1 MHTTTLMLDLKDD
14 EISALLTLCHAGI
27 RSRLAQ
33 LCESE
38 EQTAALGS
46 ALDEITWQLA
56 SSGYEPAIET
66 LSALN
71 VG

>member
-1 MHTTTLMLDLKDD
+1 MHTTTLMLDLKDH
-14 EISALLTLCHAGI
+14 EISSLLALCKPGN
-27 RSRLAQ
+27 RGSLAQ

-38 EQTAALGS
+38 EQAVALSS
-46 ALDEITWQLA
+46 ALDEIAWQLA
-56 SSGYEPAIET
+56 SSGHEAAIET

>member
-1 MHTTTLMLDLKDD
+1 MHTTTLMLDLRDD
-14 EISALLTLCHAGI
+14 EISALLTLCQRGN
-27 RSRLAQ
+27 RCCLAQ

-38 EQTAALGS
+38 KQAAALGS

-56 SSGYEPAIET
+56 SSGHEAAIET